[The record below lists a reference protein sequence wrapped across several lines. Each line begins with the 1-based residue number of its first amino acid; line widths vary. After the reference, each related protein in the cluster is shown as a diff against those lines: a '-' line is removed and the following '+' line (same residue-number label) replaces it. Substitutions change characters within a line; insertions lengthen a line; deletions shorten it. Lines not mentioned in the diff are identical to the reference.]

1 MAVAIDNTI
10 DLFLVCD
17 TTASMGTY
25 VASLNSTLRQIFA
38 LTKVLFHG
46 RLTLHIVSYKD
57 YCDGND
63 VVTYCSQRT
72 HTNHDMITFV
82 SKLQASGGGDH
93 PEAVKTAL
101 NQVCAMRTAGT
112 AVVLLYTDAPPHHRA
127 TASRFQARE
136 AAAIAANRLYHGGAD
151 WFELRDALGDAH
163 IFTFH
168 KKITSTATSG
178 VFYAL
183 LGPLIVLDD
192 VSTNMI
198 TEASMGLLLQLMDQ
212 PFALSAKFAITDVYH
227 KQTTHYGRTLSL
239 PSENDLPDLFSLTT
253 STRPFAFASLQAL
266 QQDLD
271 ALPDRFR
278 CDETY
283 QVMVYNVLKV
293 LFTPSLV
300 LAVTYNPIV
309 GKLWSLVCSRRL
321 DPRLKAL
328 TTRLSQCVPG
338 LDGDGRRQLQ
348 AWIADA
354 RDATERIRGVVASAS
369 TAGGYYVLDAGVDLN
384 TIDTEALRSLARAP
398 RRGALQQVQTLL
410 TQLQW
415 VAMVPIDAMVLDDG
429 APLYLPVDVSD
440 ADLFGCLPHLLSP
453 GMAFSSTGAMVL
465 ALLCALSDH
474 RLLAHRAR
482 AHLDAKRGHWLH
494 LDRLDMHPEIVSLDF
509 IKLLHRGRAF
519 LTSDEAH
526 VYDVL
531 HTMYRLR
538 LAATKAVDV
547 AVGFIPDK
555 MTWRPD
561 DMAQC
566 HSCGVFVSFSL
577 MVSRT
582 KCALCVTDGVAG
594 AMARHRAAAAPV
606 GQSRR
611 VQCSRC
617 LALYAVVCVDDLSIA
632 PKCHYCRQHTKHDKI
647 PVTECTSC
655 HNQLLDP
662 AGLYAAKQ
670 KSNAAWHCAVC
681 TTTPTA
687 TTSVVP
693 ATIESLFK
701 ANPSLARLVQWSK
714 PKKASAFVDLVFD
727 RTRNY
732 FALATQYTK
741 LLFGPRRQSIDSDD
755 DATTSTLW
763 CNGKVILQASA
774 LCTDL
779 AAYLDHG
786 DLTEA
791 CHLCYNDVP
800 LPGLQSACGR
810 CPTRVCTPC
819 LQTWYG
825 ATQPGHLL
833 SPSHLTCPFCRQDP
847 TLDVLLR
854 FNRQACAV
862 TTGHRRPQWRPD
874 VYYGWCL
881 ACYGVKFMADR
892 ACVEAPPTE
901 IFDFSCADCV
911 AAHRAIEVSLAPTP
925 VVEATAEDM
934 KQFKRCPRCTV
945 RIEKDGGCN
954 HMTCNCGQHFC
965 WICLEACESGT
976 ATYAHLY
983 AAHRGADW

>member
-1 MAVAIDNTI
+1 MATDSV

-25 VASLNSTLRQIFA
+25 VASLSSTLRQIFA

-46 RLTLHIVSYKD
+46 RLCVHLVSYKD
-57 YCDGND
+57 YCDGSD

-72 HTNHDMITFV
+72 HTNRSMSAFV
-82 SKLQASGGGDH
+82 SQLQASGGGDH

-101 NQVCAMRTAGT
+101 HQVAAMRTAAT

-136 AAAIAANRLYHGGAD
+136 AAAIDANPLYQGGAD
-151 WFELRDALGDAH
+151 WFTLRDALGDAH
-163 IFTFH
+163 VFTFH
-168 KKITSTATSG
+168 KEIPSTVTSG

-192 VSTNMI
+192 VSTNTI
-198 TEASMGLLLQLMDQ
+198 TEASMGLLLQLMGQ
-212 PFALSAKFAITDVYH
+212 SFASRVKFAITDVYH
-227 KQTTHYGRTLSL
+227 KQTTHYDRTLSL

-253 STRPFAFASLQAL
+253 ATRPFAFEPLPAL
-266 QQDLD
+266 RQDLD

-278 CDETY
+278 RDETY
-283 QVMVYNVLKV
+283 QGTVYNVLKV

-338 LDGDGRRQLQ
+338 LDGDSRRQLQ

-354 RDATERIRGVVASAS
+354 RDATERIRDVVASAS
-369 TAGGYYVLDAGVDLN
+369 ATGGYYILDAGVDLAN
-384 TIDTEALRSLARAP
+384 VDTEALRSLARAP

-415 VAMVPIDAMVLDDG
+415 FATVPAEATVLDDG
-429 APLYLPVDVSD
+429 APMYLPVDVSD
-440 ADLFGCLPHLLSP
+440 ADLFACLPHLLSP
-453 GMAFSSTGAMVL
+453 GLAFSSTGAMVL

-474 RLLAHRAR
+474 HLLAHRAR
-482 AHLDAKRGHWLH
+482 AHLDARRGHWLH
-494 LDRLDMHPEIVSLDF
+494 LDRIDMYPELVSLDY

-519 LTSDEAH
+519 LNSDEAH
-526 VYDVL
+526 VYGVL

-538 LAATKAVDV
+538 LAATKLVDV
-547 AVGFIPDK
+547 SVGFVPAK
-555 MTWRPD
+555 MTWHPD
-561 DMAQC
+561 ETAPC
-566 HSCGVFVSFSL
+566 HSCGAFVSFSL

-594 AMARHRAAAAPV
+594 AIARHRAAAAPA
-606 GQSRR
+606 GHSRR

-617 LALYAVVCVDDLSIA
+617 LALYAVVCVDDLTIA

-647 PVTECTSC
+647 PVTECTGC
-655 HNQLLDP
+655 HNRLLDP
-662 AGLYAAKQ
+662 AGLYAARQ
-670 KSNAAWHCAVC
+670 TSNATWRCAVC
-681 TTTPTA
+681 TTTPA
-687 TTSVVP
+687 AATSVVP
-693 ATIESLFK
+693 STIECLFK
-701 ANPSLARLVQWSK
+701 ANPSLASLVQWSK
-714 PKKASAFVDLVFD
+714 PKKASTFVDLVFD
-727 RTRNY
+727 RTCNY
-732 FALATQYTK
+732 FALATQHAK
-741 LLFGPRRQSIDSDD
+741 LLFGARRHSIESDGD
-755 DATTSTLW
+755 TTTTSTLW
-763 CNGKVILQASA
+763 SHGKVILQASA
-774 LCTDL
+774 LCTEL
-779 AAYLDHG
+779 AEFLTHG
-786 DLTEA
+786 DLTEP
-791 CHLCYNDVP
+791 CSLCYNDVP

-810 CPTRVCTPC
+810 CATRVCTPC

-833 SPSHLTCPFCRQDP
+833 SPPHLTCPFCRRDP

-862 TTGHRRPQWRPD
+862 TTGHRRPQWRHD

-881 ACYGVKFMADR
+881 ACYGVKIMANR

-901 IFDFSCADCV
+901 ISDFSCTDCI
-911 AAHRAIEVSLAPTP
+911 AAHVRSR
-925 VVEATAEDM
+925 
-934 KQFKRCPRCTV
+934 FKRCPRCTV

-954 HMTCNCGQHFC
+954 HMTCDCGQHFC
-965 WICLEACESGT
+965 WLCLQACESGT

-983 AAHRGADW
+983 AAHRGAGW